1 MKTVTYE
8 QFLTFKPCW
17 LYDKNTEKQLQE
29 IGSRKAEWTAIDVL
43 NLQEVSEN
51 NRLWAVLREEF
62 IDAKILH
69 EFACRCAERALS
81 RIANPDP
88 RSIKAIAVKRK
99 WIAGKATDRA
109 CSAAER
115 AAWYAAERVVR
126 SAATWHD
133 TWPDMEAATW
143 SAREAARES
152 VMTNARKAAWK
163 AAEHAAYAAWH
174 IAMEAV
180 DAAIAWEKERQWQI
194 NTLIDMLQEVQES
207 WLKN

>member
-17 LYDKNTEKQLQE
+17 LYDTNTEKQLQE

-43 NLQEVSEN
+43 NLDEVSEVS
-51 NRLWAVLREEF
+51 RLWAVLREEF
-62 IDAKILH
+62 IDAQILH
-69 EFACRCAERALS
+69 EFACRCAEQALS
-81 RIANPDP
+81 LIDNSDP

-109 CSAAER
+109 LSAAER
-115 AAWYAAERVVR
+115 AAWYAAERTVH
-126 SAATWHD
+126 SAATWND

-143 SAREAARES
+143 NAREAAMEA
-152 VMTNARKAAWK
+152 VNTNARKAARR
-163 AAEHAAYAAWH
+163 AAKYAAYTAWH
-174 IAMEAV
+174 IAMDAV

-194 NTLIDMLQEVQES
+194 YF
-207 WLKN
+207 LKKLLTEGCTKNDN